1 MNHLTPQ
8 QIEELKNIL
17 IEWKNRI
24 IEDTKQNTGEALSFE
39 GADEMERAEAEAG
52 RILTLRTL
60 DRERKLLKKIEETL
74 LKIEYGVYGIC
85 ESCGAEIP
93 YERLKARPV
102 ASLCINCKV
111 KQEEDEEWR

>member
-8 QIEELKNIL
+8 QIEELKQML

-24 IEDTKQNTGEALSFE
+24 IEDTKAQTGEALSFE
-39 GADEMERAEAEAG
+39 GSDEMERAEAETN
-52 RILTLRTL
+52 RIITLRTL
-60 DRERKLLKKIEETL
+60 DRERKLLKKIENTL

-85 ESCGAEIP
+85 ESCGAQIP

-102 ASLCINCKV
+102 ASLCINCKL
-111 KQEEDEEWR
+111 KQEEEEE